1 MLTLRFALCFLP
13 ALATAPASPGPRAPD
28 PVRVVT
34 SLTTYA
40 AIAREIAGDRADVTA
55 IAQGD
60 ENPHFVQPR
69 PSFVLALR
77 RADLFIT
84 TGLDLEL
91 WVPALVDKA
100 ANSNIA
106 SGAAGFVTAYPG
118 IRLLDVPEALSRSQ
132 GDIHVYGNPHVWTD
146 PANAVII
153 GRNILTG
160 LKRVAPDDAAYFDQ
174 RYQAWKERVI
184 RAYVGDELAQLL
196 GVDAILDL
204 GVQGKLL
211 DFLVSQRFQGRH
223 LIERA
228 GGWVKQAEVF
238 RDRKM
243 VCYHKEWDYLS
254 RAFHV
259 PCVDYIEPKPGIPP
273 TPRHVAAVI
282 DLMRNEGIPVLFST
296 NYYDRNQVQS
306 VAQRTGAIAV
316 IVPSNAGGAP
326 GTDTY
331 IDLVNLWV
339 RELAAGFASAR
350 PRP

>member
-1 MLTLRFALCFLP
+1 MNTPYLALVILS
-13 ALATAPASPGPRAPD
+13 ALAAAPSGGTGPD

-40 AIAREIAGDRADVTA
+40 SIVREIAGDRADVTA
-55 IAQGD
+55 IAEGD

-84 TGLDLEL
+84 TGMDLEL

-100 ANSNIA
+100 ANSKIA
-106 SGAAGFVTAYPG
+106 SGAPGFVTTYPG
-118 IRLLDVPEALSRSQ
+118 IQVLDVPTTMSRAQ

-146 PANAVII
+146 PANAIVI

-204 GVQGKLL
+204 GVQGRLL
-211 DFLVSQRFQGRH
+211 DFLMSQRFQGRP

-243 VCYHKEWDYLS
+243 VCYHKEWDYFS

-273 TPRHVAAVI
+273 TPRHVAEVI

-331 IDLVNLWV
+331 IELVNLWV